1 MAIKE
6 PGPRGVNRQVLADH
20 VYEALLI
27 ALMDGRLEAGTPV
40 SIDGMARE
48 LDVSPTP
55 VREALARLEATGM
68 VRRTALRGYR
78 VAPLFTAAELADLM
92 DARLVIEPA
101 NAFMACG
108 HADADLTAQLAQAIE
123 DLKAAPRGPSFAE
136 FRAYWE
142 ADERFHRLIAE
153 HANASLLQSNLEL
166 DRRRAYTEVVVD
178 TIAAVSVGI
187 IDGVPMLDL
196 PYVEDV
202 RAETDMNV
210 VVTGSGKFV
219 EVQGTAEGAPFDRDE
234 LNKLLDLALL
244 GTEQLAAIQR
254 ETLAEAP

>member
-1 MAIKE
+1 MAIKD
-6 PGPRGVNRQVLADH
+6 PASRGVSRQVLADH

-78 VAPLFTAAELADLM
+78 VAPLFTADELADLM

-101 NAFMACG
+101 NAFMACS
-108 HADADLTAQLAQAIE
+108 HADAELTAQLAQAID
-123 DLKAAPRGPSFAE
+123 DLKAAPRGPSFSE

-153 HANASLLQSNLEL
+153 SADNQFLLSAYNALGGQVQRFRFFGGLGVTDADFAIAEHTEILQAFEAGDPEL
-166 DRRRAYTEVVVD
+166 ARQKMIAHIEGVKQRSQHDSEVHD
-178 TIAAVSVGI
+178 S
-187 IDGVPMLDL
+187 
-196 PYVEDV
+196 EV
-202 RAETDMNV
+202 R
-210 VVTGSGKFV
+210 S
-219 EVQGTAEGAPFDRDE
+219 
-234 LNKLLDLALL
+234 
-244 GTEQLAAIQR
+244 
-254 ETLAEAP
+254 

>member
-6 PGPRGVNRQVLADH
+6 PGPRGVSRQVLADH

-153 HANASLLQSNLEL
+153 HANNQFLLSAYNALGGQVQRFRFFGGLGVTDADYAIAEHTEILRAFEAGDPEL
-166 DRRRAYTEVVVD
+166 ARRKMIEH
-178 TIAAVSVGI
+178 
-187 IDGVPMLDL
+187 IDGVKQRSQHDSE
-196 PYVEDV
+196 VHDSEV
-202 RAETDMNV
+202 RN
-210 VVTGSGKFV
+210 
-219 EVQGTAEGAPFDRDE
+219 
-234 LNKLLDLALL
+234 
-244 GTEQLAAIQR
+244 
-254 ETLAEAP
+254 

>member
-1 MAIKE
+1 MATKNQAT
-6 PGPRGVNRQVLADH
+6 GGVSRQVLADH
-20 VYEALLI
+20 VYEALLV

-68 VRRTALRGYR
+68 VRRMALRGYR
-78 VAPLFTAAELADLM
+78 VAPLFSPEELADLM

-101 NAFMACG
+101 NAFMACKHG
-108 HADADLTAQLAQAIE
+108 DPQLTKQLEQAIE

-153 HANASLLQSNLEL
+153 SADNQFLLSAYNALGGQVQRFRFFGGLGVTDADYAIAEHTEIL
-166 DRRRAYTEVVVD
+166 RAFEAGDAGLARQKMIDHIEGVKQRSQHDSEVR
-178 TIAAVSVGI
+178 S
-187 IDGVPMLDL
+187 
-196 PYVEDV
+196 
-202 RAETDMNV
+202 
-210 VVTGSGKFV
+210 
-219 EVQGTAEGAPFDRDE
+219 
-234 LNKLLDLALL
+234 
-244 GTEQLAAIQR
+244 
-254 ETLAEAP
+254 

>member
-1 MAIKE
+1 MAIKD
-6 PGPRGVNRQVLADH
+6 PASRGVSRQVLADH

-78 VAPLFTAAELADLM
+78 VAPLFTPEELADLM

-101 NAFMACG
+101 NAFMACS
-108 HADADLTAQLAQAIE
+108 HADGELTAQLAQAID
-123 DLKAAPRGPSFAE
+123 DLKAAPRGPSFSE

-153 HANASLLQSNLEL
+153 HADNQFLLSAYNALGGQVQRFRFFGGLGVTDADFAIAEHTEIL
-166 DRRRAYTEVVVD
+166 RAFEAGDAERARQKMIAHIEGVKQRSQHDSEVR
-178 TIAAVSVGI
+178 G
-187 IDGVPMLDL
+187 
-196 PYVEDV
+196 
-202 RAETDMNV
+202 
-210 VVTGSGKFV
+210 
-219 EVQGTAEGAPFDRDE
+219 
-234 LNKLLDLALL
+234 
-244 GTEQLAAIQR
+244 
-254 ETLAEAP
+254 

>member
-20 VYEALLI
+20 VYDAILV
-27 ALMDGRLEAGTPV
+27 ALMDGRLQAGTPV

-55 VREALARLEATGM
+55 VREALARLESTGM
-68 VRRTALRGYR
+68 VRRMALRGYR
-78 VAPLFTAAELADLM
+78 VAPLFTASELADLM

-108 HADADLTAQLAQAIE
+108 HADADLTAQLAQAID

-153 HANASLLQSNLEL
+153 NANNQFLLSAYNALGGQVQRFRFFGGLGVTDADFAIAEHTEIL
-166 DRRRAYTEVVVD
+166 RAFEAGD
-178 TIAAVSVGI
+178 A
-187 IDGVPMLDL
+187 
-196 PYVEDV
+196 
-202 RAETDMNV
+202 
-210 VVTGSGKFV
+210 
-219 EVQGTAEGAPFDRDE
+219 
-234 LNKLLDLALL
+234 DLARRMMIAHIE
-244 GTEQLAAIQR
+244 GVKQR
-254 ETLAEAP
+254 SQHDREVLS

>member
-1 MAIKE
+1 MATKNQAS
-6 PGPRGVNRQVLADH
+6 GGVSRQVLADH
-20 VYEALLI
+20 VYEALLV

-68 VRRTALRGYR
+68 VRRMALRGYR
-78 VAPLFTAAELADLM
+78 VAPLFSPEELADLM

-101 NAFMACG
+101 NAFMACKHG
-108 HADADLTAQLAQAIE
+108 DPQLTKQLEQAIE

-153 HANASLLQSNLEL
+153 FANNQFLLSAYNALGGQVQRFRFFGGLGVTDADYAIAEHTEIL
-166 DRRRAYTEVVVD
+166 KAFEVGDAERARQTMIDHIEGVKQRSQHDSEVR
-178 TIAAVSVGI
+178 S
-187 IDGVPMLDL
+187 
-196 PYVEDV
+196 
-202 RAETDMNV
+202 
-210 VVTGSGKFV
+210 
-219 EVQGTAEGAPFDRDE
+219 
-234 LNKLLDLALL
+234 
-244 GTEQLAAIQR
+244 
-254 ETLAEAP
+254 

>member
-1 MAIKE
+1 MAIKNQAS
-6 PGPRGVNRQVLADH
+6 GGVSRQVLADH
-20 VYEALLI
+20 VYEALLV

-68 VRRTALRGYR
+68 VRRMALRGYR
-78 VAPLFTAAELADLM
+78 VAPLFSPEELADLM

-101 NAFMACG
+101 NAFMACK
-108 HADADLTAQLAQAIE
+108 HADTQLTAQLEQAIE

-153 HANASLLQSNLEL
+153 FADNQFLLSAYNALGGQVQRFRFFGGLGVTDADYAIAEHTEILKAFEAGDAEL
-166 DRRRAYTEVVVD
+166 ARQKMIDHIEGVKQRSQHDSEVR
-178 TIAAVSVGI
+178 S
-187 IDGVPMLDL
+187 
-196 PYVEDV
+196 
-202 RAETDMNV
+202 
-210 VVTGSGKFV
+210 
-219 EVQGTAEGAPFDRDE
+219 
-234 LNKLLDLALL
+234 
-244 GTEQLAAIQR
+244 
-254 ETLAEAP
+254 

>member
-1 MAIKE
+1 MAIKD
-6 PGPRGVNRQVLADH
+6 PASRGVSRQVLADH

-78 VAPLFTAAELADLM
+78 VAPLFSPEELADLM

-101 NAFMACG
+101 NAFMACS
-108 HADADLTAQLAQAIE
+108 HADGELTAQLAQAID
-123 DLKAAPRGPSFAE
+123 DLKAAPRGPSFSE

-153 HANASLLQSNLEL
+153 HADNQFLLSAYNALGGQVQRFRFFGGLGVTDADFAIAEHTEIL
-166 DRRRAYTEVVVD
+166 RAFEAGDAEMARQKMIAHIEGVKQRSQHDSEVR
-178 TIAAVSVGI
+178 G
-187 IDGVPMLDL
+187 
-196 PYVEDV
+196 
-202 RAETDMNV
+202 
-210 VVTGSGKFV
+210 
-219 EVQGTAEGAPFDRDE
+219 
-234 LNKLLDLALL
+234 
-244 GTEQLAAIQR
+244 
-254 ETLAEAP
+254 

>member
-1 MAIKE
+1 MAIKDQAS
-6 PGPRGVNRQVLADH
+6 RGVSRQVLADH

-108 HADADLTAQLAQAIE
+108 HADADLTDQLSQAIE

-153 HANASLLQSNLEL
+153 HANNQFLLSAYNALGGQVQRFRFFGGLGVTDADFAIAEHTEIL
-166 DRRRAYTEVVVD
+166 RAFEAGD
-178 TIAAVSVGI
+178 A
-187 IDGVPMLDL
+187 
-196 PYVEDV
+196 
-202 RAETDMNV
+202 
-210 VVTGSGKFV
+210 
-219 EVQGTAEGAPFDRDE
+219 
-234 LNKLLDLALL
+234 DLARRKMIAHIE
-244 GTEQLAAIQR
+244 GVKQR
-254 ETLAEAP
+254 SQHDSEVHDSEVRS

>member
-1 MAIKE
+1 MATKNKST
-6 PGPRGVNRQVLADH
+6 GGVSRQVLADH
-20 VYEALLI
+20 VYEALLV

-78 VAPLFTAAELADLM
+78 VAPLFSPEELADLM

-101 NAFMACG
+101 NAFMACR
-108 HADADLTAQLAQAIE
+108 HAGRELAGKLQQAIE

-153 HANASLLQSNLEL
+153 SADNQFLLSAYNALGGQVQRFRFFGGLGVTDADFAIAEHTEILKAFEAGDPEL
-166 DRRRAYTEVVVD
+166 ARQKMIDHIEGVKQRSQHDSEVR
-178 TIAAVSVGI
+178 S
-187 IDGVPMLDL
+187 
-196 PYVEDV
+196 
-202 RAETDMNV
+202 
-210 VVTGSGKFV
+210 
-219 EVQGTAEGAPFDRDE
+219 
-234 LNKLLDLALL
+234 
-244 GTEQLAAIQR
+244 
-254 ETLAEAP
+254 

>member
-1 MAIKE
+1 MATKSKAT
-6 PGPRGVNRQVLADH
+6 GGVSRQVLADH
-20 VYEALLI
+20 VYEALLV

-68 VRRTALRGYR
+68 VRRMALRGYR
-78 VAPLFTAAELADLM
+78 VAPLFSPEELADLM

-101 NAFMACG
+101 NAFMACK
-108 HADADLTAQLAQAIE
+108 HADQELTGQLQQAIE

-153 HANASLLQSNLEL
+153 SAENQFLLSAYNALGGQVQRFRFFGGLGVTDADYAIAEHTEILKAFEAGDAEL
-166 DRRRAYTEVVVD
+166 ARQKMIDHIEGVKQRSQHDSEVR
-178 TIAAVSVGI
+178 S
-187 IDGVPMLDL
+187 
-196 PYVEDV
+196 
-202 RAETDMNV
+202 
-210 VVTGSGKFV
+210 
-219 EVQGTAEGAPFDRDE
+219 
-234 LNKLLDLALL
+234 
-244 GTEQLAAIQR
+244 
-254 ETLAEAP
+254 

>member
-1 MAIKE
+1 MATKNQAT
-6 PGPRGVNRQVLADH
+6 GGVSRQVLADH
-20 VYEALLI
+20 VYEALLV

-68 VRRTALRGYR
+68 VRRMALRGYR
-78 VAPLFTAAELADLM
+78 VAPLFSPEELADLM

-101 NAFMACG
+101 NAFMACK
-108 HADADLTAQLAQAIE
+108 HAGKELPAQLQQAIE

-153 HANASLLQSNLEL
+153 SADNQFLLSAYNALGGQVQRFRFFGGLGVTDADYAIAEHTEILKAFEEGDAEL
-166 DRRRAYTEVVVD
+166 ARQKMIDHIEGVKQRSQHDSEVR
-178 TIAAVSVGI
+178 S
-187 IDGVPMLDL
+187 
-196 PYVEDV
+196 
-202 RAETDMNV
+202 
-210 VVTGSGKFV
+210 
-219 EVQGTAEGAPFDRDE
+219 
-234 LNKLLDLALL
+234 
-244 GTEQLAAIQR
+244 
-254 ETLAEAP
+254 

>member
-1 MAIKE
+1 MATKNQAS
-6 PGPRGVNRQVLADH
+6 GGVSRQVLADH
-20 VYEALLI
+20 VYEALLV

-68 VRRTALRGYR
+68 VRRMALRGYR
-78 VAPLFTAAELADLM
+78 VAPLFSPEELADLM

-101 NAFMACG
+101 NAFMACK
-108 HADADLTAQLAQAIE
+108 HADPKLTAQLEQAIE

-153 HANASLLQSNLEL
+153 SADNQFLLSAYNALGGQVQRFRFFGGLGVTDADYAIAEHTEIL
-166 DRRRAYTEVVVD
+166 RAFEAGDAGLARQKMIDHIEGVKQRSQHDSEVR
-178 TIAAVSVGI
+178 S
-187 IDGVPMLDL
+187 
-196 PYVEDV
+196 
-202 RAETDMNV
+202 
-210 VVTGSGKFV
+210 
-219 EVQGTAEGAPFDRDE
+219 
-234 LNKLLDLALL
+234 
-244 GTEQLAAIQR
+244 
-254 ETLAEAP
+254 